1 MKVQIGWKY
10 KRADDSEVVIVRDI
24 AVDQIVGD
32 LKVTYRK
39 ERSRTNR
46 SVLMALRDFSENFV
60 LIRSIPPRRHKKSSF
75 RRRRELRSK
84 NTLRQEKLR
93 FAA

>member
-10 KRADDSEVVIVRDI
+10 KRVGGSEVVTVRDI
-24 AVDQIVGD
+24 AVDQAGN

-39 ERSRTNR
+39 ERSRTDR
-46 SVLMALRDFSENFV
+46 SVLMALSDFSQDFV
-60 LIRSIPPRRHKKSSF
+60 LIRSVPPRHHKKSSF
-75 RRRRELRSK
+75 WRRRELRSK
-84 NTLRQEKLR
+84 NTLRQPKLK